1 MYTFSSQFSELME
14 DVSMVFARG
23 STIAA
28 NETIDGIYCVK
39 QGFVKRFF
47 IKNDGSIS
55 VQGIYGSGDCFGISA
70 LCNDLIEPNFYKGS
84 EEYYYEAMSDDVQLQ
99 FISKDNLLAALS
111 RDKSLYQDLFSI
123 LASHS
128 LSDIWIL
135 ENKGIN
141 NAYRQ
146 VAHILTFYATR
157 YGKKQGNSRCIDVPF
172 TQQDLADILGM
183 SRETV
188 SHSIAELKRSGFIK
202 GRRTLTVQD
211 INALKL
217 EAYR

>member
-1 MYTFSSQFSELME
+1 MIL
-14 DVSMVFARG
+14 ARG
-23 STIAA
+23 STIAVS
-28 NETIDGIYCVK
+28 ETIDGIYCVK
-39 QGFVKRFF
+39 QGYVKRFF

-55 VQGIYGSGDCFGISA
+55 VQGIYGPGDCFGVSA
-70 LCNDLIEPNFYKGS
+70 LCSDLIEPHFYAGS
-84 EEYYYEAMSDDVQLQ
+84 EEYYYEAMSDDVQLRL
-99 FISKDNLLAALS
+99 IPKDALLAALS

-123 LASHS
+123 LARHS

-141 NAYRQ
+141 NAYKQ

-157 YGKKQGNSRCIDVPF
+157 YGKKKGDSRRIEVPF
-172 TQQDLADILGM
+172 TQQDLADILGI

-188 SHSIAELKRSGFIK
+188 SHSIAQLKRSGFIK
-202 GRRTLTVQD
+202 GKRTLTVQD
-211 INALKL
+211 IDELKR

>member
-1 MYTFSSQFSELME
+1 MSAFSSLFTELME
-14 DVSMVFARG
+14 DVPTEFSRG

-28 NETIDGIYCVK
+28 DETINGAYCVK

-55 VQGIYGSGDCFGISA
+55 VQGIYGSGDCFGIFA
-70 LCNDLIEPNFYKGS
+70 LCNDLIEPCFYKGS
-84 EEYYYEAMSDDVQLQ
+84 EEYYYEAMSDSVQLS
-99 FISKDNLLAALS
+99 FIPKEELLAALA

-123 LASHS
+123 LARRS
-128 LSDIWIL
+128 LSDVWIL
-135 ENKGIN
+135 ENKGIDT
-141 NAYRQ
+141 AYKQ

-157 YGKKQGNSRCIDVPF
+157 YGKKKGASRCIDVPF

-188 SHSIAELKRSGFIK
+188 SHSIAELKRNGFIK
-202 GRRTLTVQD
+202 GKRTLTVQD
-211 INALKL
+211 IDTLKR